1 MILLVIAVKKE
12 YLIIV
17 LILTYFL
24 YVKEPE
30 KVYIDSPCLE
40 SELFVEVKGEVLNQG
55 VFEVDSSMRV
65 IEVIELAGG
74 FSANADVLSISLSER
89 VYDEMVIIVSEIE
102 NKDHNFININK
113 ASLSELM
120 MLPKLGLKKAES
132 IINYRDEFGSFTSIE
147 DIKNVS
153 GIGDAIFNDIKDLI
167 STK

>member
-1 MILLVIAVKKE
+1 MKKE

-24 YVKEPE
+24 YVKEPD

-40 SELFVEVKGEVLNQG
+40 YELFVEVKGEVQNQG

-74 FSANADVLSISLSER
+74 FTNNADVMSISLSES

-120 MLPKLGLKKAES
+120 MLPKLGVKKAEA
-132 IINYRDEFGSFTSIE
+132 IINYREEFGAFSAIE
-147 DIKNVS
+147 DIKDVS
-153 GIGDAIFNDIKDLI
+153 GIGDAIFDDIKDLI

>member
-1 MILLVIAVKKE
+1 MKKE

-24 YVKEPE
+24 YVKEPDMI
-30 KVYIDSPCLE
+30 YIDSPCLE
-40 SELFVEVKGEVLNQG
+40 YELFVEVKGEVQNQG

-74 FSANADVLSISLSER
+74 FTGNADVMSISLSEK

-132 IINYRDEFGSFTSIE
+132 IINYRDEFGAFKSIE
-147 DIKNVS
+147 EIKSVS